1 MIGELFEALNN
12 GLSGAP
18 VWALAAAALWGVASM
33 LLSPCH
39 LAGIPL
45 IVGFINGQGMASGKR
60 AFALS
65 GLFAVG
71 ILVTIAVIGVVTA
84 SLGRIAGDLGPWA
97 NYLVAGVFLLV
108 GLYLLG
114 LLPSPWKSPASV
126 PIARK
131 GLLSALVL
139 GLVFGIA
146 LGPCTFAYM
155 APVLGVAFSSA
166 ATSPLFAASLL
177 LAYGVGHCSVI
188 VAAGS
193 AAGMVQRYLDWN
205 ERSRGALRF
214 RQGCGVLVIGAG
226 VYLAWAAN

>member
-1 MIGELFEALNN
+1 MIGSLFEALNS

-45 IVGFINGQGMASGKR
+45 IVGFINGQGLASGRR

-71 ILVTIAVIGVVTA
+71 ILITIAVIGVITA

-114 LLPSPWKSPASV
+114 LLPSPWKSPGTV
-126 PIARK
+126 PIASK
-131 GLLSALVL
+131 GLWSALVL

-155 APVLGVAFSSA
+155 APVLSVAFSSA
-166 ATSPLFAASLL
+166 ATAPLFAASLL
-177 LAYGVGHCSVI
+177 VAYGAGHCSVI

-193 AAGMVQRYLDWN
+193 ATGMVQRYLDWN
-205 ERSRGALRF
+205 ERSRSALRF

-226 VYLAWAAN
+226 FYLIWSAN